1 MCTAPVK
8 GKARR
13 GRRARDQVRGQR
25 RQQMCCYKGQTPC
38 SPRPG
43 QRSAQKTEEK
53 SQAQWRQNR
62 GDHQGLGDGS
72 GGKQPP
78 ERESRQRPPGWTE
91 GATRG
96 AASAQGPALTREPW
110 RRLGPGD
117 TKDPSRRELRR
128 GPDPPPRPRPPR
140 RICGGGSGA
149 VGTPSSGGLA
159 APVPPARGAE
169 CSGTNPTVSGGG
181 SAKTHR

>member
-62 GDHQGLGDGS
+62 GDRQGLGDGS

-78 ERESRQRPPGWTE
+78 ERETRQRPPGWTE

-128 GPDPPPRPRPPR
+128 GPDPPPRRPGPREGYVAGVAAQWGHHPPGVSLHPFHQPVVPSAPGRIR
-140 RICGGGSGA
+140 R
-149 VGTPSSGGLA
+149 
-159 APVPPARGAE
+159 
-169 CSGTNPTVSGGG
+169 
-181 SAKTHR
+181 

>member
-13 GRRARDQVRGQR
+13 GRRARDQVRGQ

-62 GDHQGLGDGS
+62 GDRQGLGDGS

-78 ERESRQRPPGWTE
+78 EREARQRPPGWTE

-117 TKDPSRRELRR
+117 TKDPSRCELRR
-128 GPDPPPRPRPPR
+128 GPDPPPRRPGPREGYVAGVAAQWGHHPPGVSLHPFHQPVVPSAPGRIR
-140 RICGGGSGA
+140 R
-149 VGTPSSGGLA
+149 
-159 APVPPARGAE
+159 
-169 CSGTNPTVSGGG
+169 
-181 SAKTHR
+181 